1 MPGAITPLTV
11 TLSLGS
17 QPFQMAVAERLQR
30 HGMLRRVLAFSAG
43 AEIFDPDGTDGLK
56 LVRRHRR
63 HKLVNRIVWAAW
75 RRLPGSKR
83 VWNMPLV
90 VSTAYADWLAS
101 RWVPPCSI
109 FHGWTGNCFCCIKKA
124 RQQGSIVAIEQVSMH
139 PRDWKQTILE
149 ECERFDVRPSDCR
162 ATLPDPLIRR
172 MEREFEL
179 ADMILVPS
187 KVARNSFVRAG
198 YGDRTIVVNAGVDHL
213 CFANRSPCESS
224 DTFRVCYAGRVE
236 LPKGIPYLL
245 QAWKQLGL
253 AHAELVLIGEVGP
266 EMHRLIKRWALPNVR
281 FLGFLPQPELA
292 KWYRASH
299 VFAFPSVNE
308 GLARVLFEAMS
319 CGLPIVATELS
330 GAEDCITSGVEG
342 HVVPS
347 RNTAALAEAILWHYK
362 NQEESA
368 QMGRAA
374 RSRILRQFTLPHYV
388 ERVVRVYLAQVDKS
402 AMADCRADQVRA
414 VFG

>member
-1 MPGAITPLTV
+1 
-11 TLSLGS
+11 
-17 QPFQMAVAERLQR
+17 
-30 HGMLRRVLAFSAG
+30 
-43 AEIFDPDGTDGLK
+43 
-56 LVRRHRR
+56 
-63 HKLVNRIVWAAW
+63 
-75 RRLPGSKR
+75 
-83 VWNMPLV
+83 
-90 VSTAYADWLAS
+90 
-101 RWVPPCSI
+101 
-109 FHGWTGNCFCCIKKA
+109 
-124 RQQGSIVAIEQVSMH
+124 
-139 PRDWKQTILE
+139 
-149 ECERFDVRPSDCR
+149 
-162 ATLPDPLIRR
+162 